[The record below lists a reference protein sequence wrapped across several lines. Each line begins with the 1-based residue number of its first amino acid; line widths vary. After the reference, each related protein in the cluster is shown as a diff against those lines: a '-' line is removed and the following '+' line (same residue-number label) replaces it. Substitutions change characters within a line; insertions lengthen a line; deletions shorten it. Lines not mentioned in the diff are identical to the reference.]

1 VSEPEPYLA
10 IVNPAAGGGRSR
22 KMLGPALNRLRGSG
36 IAVEVAETCSAGEA
50 TQIAREAYAKGRRKF
65 VAVGGDGTSYEV
77 VNGLFPEASVGE
89 TPTLGFLPLG
99 TGNSF
104 LRDFSDRGVEHAIE
118 SLIAQRTQ
126 SCDVLRLRHRT
137 GVIHYINL
145 LSVGFPADVATLRA
159 RRFSGQG
166 ELGYVISI
174 FLALARLRRR
184 PFPVRADG
192 ETEFDKRRC
201 LFLTF
206 NNSKFTGGTM
216 MIAPKAEVNSGLIE
230 YVRWGAIGRMGLMRN
245 LPGLY
250 SGTHIEHW
258 MAERKAVQ
266 RVQFNLNQAVD
277 VMVDGE
283 VLSLHCEEI
292 DVLPSA
298 LKVVA

>member
-1 VSEPEPYLA
+1 VSGRQAYLA

-22 KMLGPALNRLRGSG
+22 KMLGPALERLRAGG
-36 IAVEVAETCSAGEA
+36 IAVDVEETRGAGEA
-50 TQIAREAYAKGRRKF
+50 TRIAREAYAAGRRKF
-65 VAVGGDGTSYEV
+65 IAVGGDGTSYEV
-77 VNGLFPEASVGE
+77 VNGLFPEASADQ
-89 TPTLGFLPLG
+89 PATLGFLPLG

-104 LRDFSDRGVEHAIE
+104 LRDFSSRGVEHAIE
-118 SLIAQRTQ
+118 SLITARTRV
-126 SCDVLRLRHRT
+126 SDVLRLRHGA

-159 RRFSGQG
+159 RRFSSHG

-174 FLALARLRRR
+174 FLGLARLKRR
-184 PFPVRADG
+184 PFPVRVDG
-192 ETEFDKRRC
+192 ETEFDRRRC

-230 YVRWGAIGRMGLMRN
+230 YVRWGAIGRLGLMRN

-250 SGTHIEHW
+250 DGTHIHHPL
-258 MAERKAVQ
+258 AERKAVR
-266 RVQFNLNQAVD
+266 RVEFDLNEAVD

-283 VLSLHCEEI
+283 VLTLHCEEL
-292 DVLPSA
+292 DVLPGA
-298 LKVVA
+298 LNVVA